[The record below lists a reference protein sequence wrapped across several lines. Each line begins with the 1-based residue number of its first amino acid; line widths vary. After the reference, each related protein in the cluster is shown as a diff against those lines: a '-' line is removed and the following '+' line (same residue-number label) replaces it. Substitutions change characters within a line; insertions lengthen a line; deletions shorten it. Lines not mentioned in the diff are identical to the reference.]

1 MKWRVIPLHTTNA
14 AMAMAIDE
22 AVSEAVASGK
32 SPPTIRFWRWSPSA
46 VSIGYFQGIED
57 EVNLDICRN
66 SGIDVVRRRTGGGA
80 VYHDYDGEVTYSV
93 IGPQGIFPSG
103 IRESYGEICCWVI
116 DGLGNL
122 GIDATFAP
130 INDILVGQRKISGN
144 AQTRRDGV
152 LLQHGTILYDL
163 DVEKMFSLLKISKEK
178 ISDKMIKSVKER
190 VTRVLDYKIVSI
202 EELYKSLL
210 RGFTEGKEFSM
221 GSLTAD
227 EIRRANELA
236 ESKYA
241 DKKWNFMR

>member
-22 AVSEAVASGK
+22 AVSESVAAGK
-32 SPPTIRFWRWSPSA
+32 SPPTMRFWRWSPSA

-57 EVNLDICRN
+57 EVNLDVCRN

-80 VYHDYDGEVTYSV
+80 VYHDYNGEITYSV
-93 IGPQGIFPSG
+93 IGPQKIFPSG
-103 IRESYGEICCWVI
+103 IRESYGEICGWVI
-116 DGLGNL
+116 RGLADL
-122 GIDATFAP
+122 GIEASFVP
-130 INDILVGQRKISGN
+130 INDIIVGQRKISGN
-144 AQTRRDGV
+144 AQTRRDGI

-163 DVEKMFSLLKISKEK
+163 DVETMFSLLKISKEK

-210 RGFTEGKEFSM
+210 KGFTEDKDFSV
-221 GSLTAD
+221 GSLTSD

-236 ESKYA
+236 DTKYS
-241 DKKWNFMR
+241 DKTWNFMR